1 MATLQS
7 IRSKGPLLLIIIGLA
22 MLAFI
27 LGDAWKI
34 IRPNQGIQY
43 VGTIAGE
50 DITALDFQDELEV
63 YTDVVK
69 FANQISDIT
78 EEEQNSLKDE
88 VWSTMVRTR
97 LIENEAKGIGLTVTD
112 AEVRDVIERGTDP
125 MLARTPFSN
134 TEGSF
139 DADVLKSFLAFYK
152 ELDPTMVQAEEY
164 QYYQSMYNYW
174 LFIEKNIKSNLLYDK
189 YTSLIK
195 ASILCNPVASK
206 SAFDNRIK
214 RADVLMALLPY
225 SSIADADV
233 KVTSSDLKAV
243 YNEAKPALYNYSEN
257 RDIVYIDYEILP
269 SQADRDALLAEVN
282 EIVDQLEGDVEDYA
296 SFLRRAGSVETFSE
310 VARSAKNLPMD
321 VAERLDSVKEGGVF
335 GPYYSAYDDTYNA
348 FKYIS
353 STTGY
358 DSIQFAL
365 IQVDMEDEAAAEK
378 RADSIITAAR
388 KRGADFQAI
397 AQNYGQSAPE
407 QWLAADSY
415 EPAAIDGENALYV
428 NTLNSMKKGD
438 VTRIN
443 VQGVILIIK
452 VSDVKTPLKKY
463 NLAVVKR
470 PVEFSEETSNAAY
483 NKLSAFLS
491 QNTTVEDLKNNAED
505 SDFRLLFYPGFE
517 NYNHNVGGVAKSR
530 EALRWAFEAQEGEV
544 SRIYEVG
551 NANDHLLAVGV
562 EKINPRGVRSIQD
575 AAASLSLKA
584 LNNKKFEVLKGQL
597 AGKSIDELKAIDGV
611 RLDTIRSLNFN
622 NDAYISSI
630 FSNEAIV
637 GPSVFNLEQNE
648 LTVPMKGENCAFVA
662 EKISEDRYTAEF
674 DEASESLRTR
684 SMVSSRIMGSIL
696 EELYYQA
703 KVVDNRYKIF

>member
-50 DITALDFQDELEV
+50 DITAMDFQDELEV

-134 TEGSF
+134 TDGGF

-152 ELDPTMVQAEEY
+152 ELDPSMVQAEEY

-243 YNEAKPALYNYSEN
+243 YNEAKPSLYNYSES

-296 SFLRRAGSVETFSE
+296 SFLRRAGSVESFSE

-388 KRGADFQAI
+388 KRGADFQTI

-562 EKINPRGVRSIQD
+562 EKINPRGTRSIQD
-575 AAASLSLKA
+575 AAASLSLKT

-622 NDAYISSI
+622 NDAYISALV
-630 FSNEAIV
+630 SNEAIV

-703 KVVDNRYKIF
+703 KVVDNRYQIF